1 MGMDASRLKGAYSES
16 ECIEIAMTEQD
27 TIDLY
32 LKAIE
37 LAKERE
43 GLTNQEKMILNRFKI
58 LLRNDAVDEANREF
72 AQIGKVTESALHKV
86 RELAE
91 SIYEDWVRSL
101 SIDEEEREQML
112 EEGKRRADV
121 AENLLLDTLKMQGL
135 LK

>member
-1 MGMDASRLKGAYSES
+1 M
-16 ECIEIAMTEQD
+16 EQ

-32 LKAIE
+32 LQAID
-37 LAKERE
+37 LAKEKE
-43 GLTNQEKMILNRFKI
+43 GLTNQEKMILNRFII

-91 SIYEDWVRSL
+91 SIYEDWARNL

-112 EEGKRRADV
+112 EEGKRRADD
-121 AENLLLDTLKMQGL
+121 AEKRLLDNLKMQGIL
-135 LK
+135 E

>member
-1 MGMDASRLKGAYSES
+1 
-16 ECIEIAMTEQD
+16 MTNQQ

-32 LKAIE
+32 VNAVE
-37 LAKERE
+37 LAMQKE

-91 SIYEDWVRSL
+91 SIYEDWVRNL

-121 AENLLLDTLKMQGL
+121 AEDLLLDNLKMQGL
-135 LK
+135 LNKISGHRSYAQAVPLQG

>member
-1 MGMDASRLKGAYSES
+1 MAASWLKGAYSES
-16 ECIEIAMTEQD
+16 VCIEIAMTEQD

-32 LKAIE
+32 LKAID
-37 LAKERE
+37 LAKEKE

-72 AQIGKVTESALHKV
+72 AQIGKVTESTLHKV

-91 SIYEDWVRSL
+91 SIYEDWARCL
-101 SIDEEEREQML
+101 SIDEEERTQML

-121 AENLLLDTLKMQGL
+121 AEDLLLDNLKMQGL
-135 LK
+135 LQ